1 LDATLKKKL
10 EESADLIETKE
21 RSQLRAWI
29 TRTQQMSRS
38 LSDKFV
44 WTDYF
49 HPVSPA
55 QAEASRLWAE
65 ELYESGPRQRKR
77 RWEARRAARREARAL
92 AKLVLEMLWEK
103 LFGSGVA
110 PLLEEYDIILEEY
123 DIIPTRE

>member
-38 LSDKFV
+38 LSNKFV

-65 ELYESGPRQRKR
+65 ELYESGPRQRRR
-77 RWEARRAARREARAL
+77 RWEARRAVRREARAL
-92 AKLVLEMLWEK
+92 AKLVLELHWEK

-110 PLLEEYDIILEEY
+110 LLLEEYDIILEEY